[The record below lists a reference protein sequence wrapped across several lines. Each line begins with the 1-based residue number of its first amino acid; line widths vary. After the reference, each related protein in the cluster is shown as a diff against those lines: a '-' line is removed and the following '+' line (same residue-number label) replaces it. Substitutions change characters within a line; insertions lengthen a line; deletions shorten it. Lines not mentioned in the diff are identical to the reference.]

1 MMPLRE
7 AVTLPALFLTVLLAG
22 GLRLG
27 EPVGLVAP
35 SLFALVLA
43 TLLLAA
49 LVQGGALHPDR
60 LMHHRRRPVENLN
73 GGMVLLSLFLA
84 SAQAFTLVTPDA
96 GLSRL
101 MVSVL
106 LLVLLMQTLA
116 VAPSRERLLR
126 SLLIT
131 FGSAFLL
138 KFVVLVGLS
147 EPAGG
152 RMARAAQALFDVATL
167 GTVMQ
172 AVPHPA
178 EGYLAFLALMLLL
191 IGLSLLPRRPC
202 AEQRGADLAGSGG
215 PARGVLVRP
224 GE

>member
-1 MMPLRE
+1 MAARE
-7 AVTLPALFLTVLLAG
+7 AIWLPALFLTVVLLG
-22 GLRLG
+22 GLRLS
-27 EPVGLVAP
+27 ESVALLPP

-43 TLLLAA
+43 TLLLGV
-49 LVQGGALHPDR
+49 LVQGGVLHPDV
-60 LMHHRRRPVENLN
+60 LMHQRRHPVANLN
-73 GGMVLLSLFLA
+73 GACVLASLFLA

-96 GLSRL
+96 GIFRA

-106 LLVLLMQTLA
+106 LLVLLVQTLA

-138 KFVVLVGLS
+138 KFIVLAGLS

-152 RMARAAQALFDVATL
+152 RMTRALQTLFDAATL
-167 GTVMQ
+167 GTVLQ

-178 EGYLAFLALMLLL
+178 EGYLAFFALALLLT
-191 IGLSLLPRRPC
+191 GLALLPR
-202 AEQRGADLAGSGG
+202 AEGRTRRLSARDGVPS
-215 PARGVLVRP
+215 PAIP
-224 GE
+224 EHGE

>member
-1 MMPLRE
+1 MAMRE
-7 AVTLPALFLTVLLAG
+7 AVWLPALFLTVVLVG

-27 EPVGLVAP
+27 EPVALVPP

-43 TLLLAA
+43 TMLLGV
-49 LVQGGALHPDR
+49 LVQGGVLHPDA
-60 LMHHRRRPVENLN
+60 LMHQQRAPVANLN
-73 GGMVLLSLFLA
+73 GAAVLASLFLA
-84 SAQAFTLVTPDA
+84 SAQAFTIVTPDA
-96 GLSRL
+96 GLFRA

-116 VAPSRERLLR
+116 AAPPRERLLR

-138 KFVVLVGLS
+138 KFIVLAAVS

-152 RMARAAQALFDVATL
+152 RLTRALQALFDAATL
-167 GTVMQ
+167 GTVLQ

-178 EGYLAFLALMLLL
+178 EGYLAFLALALLMA
-191 IGLSLLPRRPC
+191 GLALLPRATDRTRRLS
-202 AEQRGADLAGSGG
+202 AHDGLTRS
-215 PARGVLVRP
+215 VLPDRV
-224 GE
+224 E

>member
-1 MMPLRE
+1 MAMRE
-7 AVTLPALFLTVLLAG
+7 AVWLPALFLTVVLVA

-27 EPVGLVAP
+27 EPVALVPP

-43 TLLLAA
+43 TMLLGV
-49 LVQGGALHPDR
+49 LVQGGVLHPDA
-60 LMHHRRRPVENLN
+60 LMHQRREPVANLN
-73 GGMVLLSLFLA
+73 GALVLASLFLA

-96 GLSRL
+96 GLFRG

-106 LLVLLMQTLA
+106 LLILLMQTLA
-116 VAPSRERLLR
+116 AAPSRDRLLR

-138 KFVVLVGLS
+138 KFIVLAGLS

-152 RMARAAQALFDVATL
+152 RMTRALQALFDAATL

-172 AVPHPA
+172 AVPPPA
-178 EGYLAFLALMLLL
+178 EGYLAFLALALLM
-191 IGLSLLPRRPC
+191 IGLALLPGVTDRARRLSAHDGLTRTALP
-202 AEQRGADLAGSGG
+202 E
-215 PARGVLVRP
+215 PV
-224 GE
+224 E